1 MQKLIE
7 ITRAENPLFSFEN
20 SQSTLGFN
28 VPDVSMYG
36 MLKISAESHPE
47 ADAVDYFGN
56 KISYKKFLDKVIS
69 ASYSYNKLGVKK
81 GDIVTIIMPNTPEA
95 LISVYAL
102 NRIGAICNVVHPLSA
117 KEEIK
122 LYVNSV
128 KSKVVLSIDL
138 CCSKLSEIINETEIE
153 KVIVASAGNSMKLSL
168 KLGYALTN
176 KSKNCYSKKDV
187 RFIKWSDF
195 IKSGKKT
202 NEYIPVGTENDE
214 AAILLHSGGTTG
226 VPKEIMLSNRN
237 FNSFGLQS
245 VLTLRNVSVGD
256 RILAILPIF
265 HGFGLGVCVHVCF
278 CFGACSVLIPK
289 FKAEEFGKILKKQK
303 PTMIFGVPTL
313 YEGLLKAEGMED
325 VDLSFLKYAISGG
338 DALPKPLEEKVNEF
352 FKSHNSDVRISEG
365 YGMTEGLAAISLSVN
380 DDYKSGTIGKPL
392 IGNEVCVV
400 DPDTHEVLRN
410 GEDGELCI
418 CGPTVMRGYRN
429 NEEENA
435 TTLVKHSDGK
445 QWLHTGDLCSI
456 DEDGFI
462 HYKLRIKRLIISSGY
477 NVYPSQIEKVVEEL
491 PEVMKCTVVSMFH
504 KYRKEVAKAYIILK
518 NDYLPAEKEKVMK
531 KIKEYCEK
539 NLAHYSIPYKYE
551 FLKEFPKTPY
561 GKVDFRKLQKKA
573 NEEKIE

>member
-1 MQKLIE
+1 MQKLIKN
-7 ITRAENPLFSFEN
+7 TSVQNPLFSFEN
-20 SQSTLGFN
+20 NEIPSGFS

-36 MLKISAESHPE
+36 MLKISVESHPE
-47 ADAVDYFGN
+47 ADAIDYFGN
-56 KISYKKFLDKVIS
+56 KISYKNLLKRVIE
-69 ASYSYNKLGVKK
+69 ASYAYNKIGVKK

-95 LISVYAL
+95 LVTIYAL
-102 NRIGAICNVVHPLSA
+102 NRIGAVCNVVHPLSA

-128 KSKVVLSIDL
+128 KSKVVLAIDL
-138 CCSKLSEIINETEIE
+138 CCGKISDIIDETEIE
-153 KVIVASAGNSMKLSL
+153 KVIVASAGNSMKMPL

-187 RFIKWSDF
+187 RFVKWSDF
-195 IKSGKKT
+195 INNGEKI
-202 NEYIPVGTENDE
+202 NEYIPTGAKNDE
-214 AAILLHSGGTTG
+214 VAVLLHSGGTTG

-237 FNSFGLQS
+237 FNSFGMQS
-245 VLTLRNVSVGD
+245 VLTLRNVSAGD

-289 FKAEEFGKILKKQK
+289 FKAEEFGSILKKQK

-313 YEGLLKAEGMED
+313 YEGLLKATD
-325 VDLSFLKYAISGG
+325 IKDLSFLKYAISGG
-338 DALPKPLEEKVNEF
+338 DALPKPLEDRVNEF
-352 FKSHNSDVRISEG
+352 FKERNANVRISEG

-380 DDYKSGTIGKPL
+380 ENYKSGTIGKPL
-392 IGNEVCVV
+392 LGNEVCVV
-400 DPDTHEVLRN
+400 NPETYDALGP

-429 NEEENA
+429 NEEENV
-435 TTLVKHSDGK
+435 TTLVKHNDGK
-445 QWLHTGDLCSI
+445 VWLHTGDLCSI
-456 DEDGFI
+456 DEEGYI

-477 NVYPSQIEKVVEEL
+477 NVYPSQIEKVVEEV

-504 KYRKEVAKAYIILK
+504 KYRKEVAKAYIVLK
-518 NDYLPAEKEKVMK
+518 NDYLPNEKEKVLK

-573 NEEKIE
+573 NEEKAE

>member
-1 MQKLIE
+1 MQKL
-7 ITRAENPLFSFEN
+7 TNTTPVLNPLFSFEDKE
-20 SQSTLGFN
+20 SALGFN

-47 ADAVDYFGN
+47 ADAIDYFGN
-56 KISYKKFLDKVIS
+56 KISYKSLLERIVT

-95 LISVYAL
+95 LVSIYAL
-102 NRIGAICNVVHPLSA
+102 NRLGAVCNIVHPLSA

-128 KSKVVLSIDL
+128 KSKVILAIDL
-138 CCSKLSEIINETEIE
+138 CCGKISDIIDETEIE
-153 KVIVASAGNSMKLSL
+153 KVVVASAGNSMKLPL

-195 IKSGKKT
+195 IKSGERI
-202 NEYIPVGTENDE
+202 NEYLPKAEENDE
-214 AAILLHSGGTTG
+214 MAVLLHSGGTTG

-237 FNSFGLQS
+237 FNSFGMQS

-289 FKAEEFGKILKKQK
+289 FKADEFSSILKKQK

-313 YEGLLKAEGMED
+313 YEGLLKAEGLD
-325 VDLSFLKYAISGG
+325 NFDFSFLKYAISGG
-338 DALPKPLEEKVNEF
+338 DSLPKPLEEKVNEF
-352 FKSHNSDVRISEG
+352 FKSHNADVKICEG

-380 DDYKSGTIGKPL
+380 ENYKSGTIGKPL
-392 IGNEVCVV
+392 LGNEVCVV
-400 DPDTHEVLRN
+400 DPDTYEVLGP

-435 TTLVKHSDGK
+435 TTLVKHNDGK
-445 QWLHTGDLCSI
+445 VWLHTGDLCSI
-456 DEDGFI
+456 DEEGYI
-462 HYKLRIKRLIISSGY
+462 SYKLRIKRLIISSGY
-477 NVYPSQIEKVVEEL
+477 NVYPSQIEKVVEEI

-518 NDYLPAEKEKVMK
+518 NDYIPAEKEKVLN

-561 GKVDFRKLQKKA
+561 GKVDFRKLQRKA
-573 NEEKIE
+573 NEEKEE

>member
-1 MQKLIE
+1 MQKLIKN
-7 ITRAENPLFSFEN
+7 TSVQNPLFSFEN
-20 SQSTLGFN
+20 NEIPSGFS

-36 MLKISAESHPE
+36 MLKISVESHPE
-47 ADAVDYFGN
+47 ADAIDYFGN
-56 KISYKKFLDKVIS
+56 KISYKNLLKRVIE
-69 ASYSYNKLGVKK
+69 ASYAYNKIGVKK

-95 LISVYAL
+95 LVTIYAL
-102 NRIGAICNVVHPLSA
+102 NRIAAVCNVVHPLSA

-128 KSKVVLSIDL
+128 KSKVVLAIDL
-138 CCSKLSEIINETEIE
+138 CCGKISDIIDETEIE
-153 KVIVASAGNSMKLSL
+153 KVIVASAGNSMKMPL

-187 RFIKWSDF
+187 RFVKWSDF
-195 IKSGKKT
+195 INNGEKI
-202 NEYIPVGTENDE
+202 NEYIPTGAKNDE
-214 AAILLHSGGTTG
+214 VAVLLHSGGTTG

-237 FNSFGLQS
+237 FNSFGMQS
-245 VLTLRNVSVGD
+245 VLTLRNVSAGD

-289 FKAEEFGKILKKQK
+289 FKAEEFGSILKKQK

-313 YEGLLKAEGMED
+313 YEGLLKATD
-325 VDLSFLKYAISGG
+325 IKDLSFLKYAISGG
-338 DALPKPLEEKVNEF
+338 DALPKPLEDRVNEF
-352 FKSHNSDVRISEG
+352 FKERNANVRISEG

-380 DDYKSGTIGKPL
+380 ENYKSGTIGKPL
-392 IGNEVCVV
+392 LGNEVCVV
-400 DPDTHEVLRN
+400 NPETYDALGP

-429 NEEENA
+429 NEEENV
-435 TTLVKHSDGK
+435 TTLVKHNDGK
-445 QWLHTGDLCSI
+445 VWLHTGDLCSI
-456 DEDGFI
+456 DEEGYI

-477 NVYPSQIEKVVEEL
+477 NVYPSQIEKVVEEV

-504 KYRKEVAKAYIILK
+504 KYRKEVAKAYIVLK
-518 NDYLPAEKEKVMK
+518 NDYLPNEKEKVLK

-573 NEEKIE
+573 NEEKAE

>member
-1 MQKLIE
+1 MQKL
-7 ITRAENPLFSFEN
+7 TNTTPVLNPLFSFEDKE
-20 SQSTLGFN
+20 SALGFN

-47 ADAVDYFGN
+47 ADAIDYFGN
-56 KISYKKFLDKVIS
+56 KISYKSLLERIIT

-95 LISVYAL
+95 LVSIYAF
-102 NRIGAICNVVHPLSA
+102 NRLGAVCNVVHPLSA

-128 KSKVVLSIDL
+128 KSKVILAIDL
-138 CCSKLSEIINETEIE
+138 CCGKISDIIDETEIE
-153 KVIVASAGNSMKLSL
+153 KVVVASAGNSMKLPL

-195 IKSGKKT
+195 IKLGERI
-202 NEYIPVGTENDE
+202 NEYLPKAEENDE
-214 AAILLHSGGTTG
+214 MAVLLHSGGTTG

-237 FNSFGLQS
+237 FNSFGMQS

-289 FKAEEFGKILKKQK
+289 FKADEFGSILKKQK

-313 YEGLLKAEGMED
+313 YEGLLKAEGLD
-325 VDLSFLKYAISGG
+325 NFDFSFLKYAISGG
-338 DALPKPLEEKVNEF
+338 DSLPKPLEEKVNEF
-352 FKSHNSDVRISEG
+352 FKSHNADVKICEG

-380 DDYKSGTIGKPL
+380 ENYKSGTIGKTL
-392 IGNEVCVV
+392 LGNEVCVV
-400 DPDTHEVLRN
+400 DPDTYEVLGP

-418 CGPTVMRGYRN
+418 HGPTVMQGYRN

-435 TTLVKHSDGK
+435 TTLVKHKDGK
-445 QWLHTGDLCSI
+445 IWLHTGDLCSI
-456 DEDGFI
+456 DEDGYI
-462 HYKLRIKRLIISSGY
+462 SYKLRIKRLIISSGY
-477 NVYPSQIEKVVEEL
+477 NVYPSQIEKVVEEI

-518 NDYLPAEKEKVMK
+518 NDYIPAEKEKVLN

-573 NEEKIE
+573 NEEKEE